1 VAQLSDDS
9 ALTVVLALLDEQT
22 GALLGTAQTLDDAA
36 VRAPSRLPG
45 WSRGHV
51 LTHLARNADGLRGV
65 LTAAA
70 AGVRASMYRSWQ
82 VRDADIEAGADRPAA
97 ALIDDVLGS
106 AEALREALR
115 RYPNDLDARFTS
127 PAGWWRPVRDIPW
140 FRCREV
146 VLHHVDLGAG
156 FTLARAP
163 EVAERLVA
171 ETVELFADRDG
182 VPGLDLVATDTD
194 RRRRLRGGGPVI
206 AGTTPELAGWL
217 TGRGDGGALSAE
229 GPLPTLPPWA

>member
-1 VAQLSDDS
+1 VARLCDDP
-9 ALTVVLALLDEQT
+9 ALAVVLVLLDEQT
-22 GALLGTAQTLDDAA
+22 GLLLGTAQTLDDAA
-36 VRAPSRLPG
+36 MRAPSRLPG

-65 LTAAA
+65 LIAAA
-70 AGVRASMYRSWQ
+70 AGEPASMYPSWQ
-82 VRDADIEAGADRPAA
+82 ARDADIESGAGRPAA
-97 ALIDDVLGS
+97 VLIDDAGGS

-115 RYPNDLDARFTS
+115 RHPDDPEARFTS
-127 PAGWWRPVRDIPW
+127 PAGWWRPIRDVPW

-146 VLHHVDLGAG
+146 VLHHVDLGTG

-171 ETVELFADRDG
+171 ETVELFAERDG

-194 RRRRLRGGGPVI
+194 RRWRLRGGGPVI
-206 AGTTPELAGWL
+206 AGTTPDLAGWL
-217 TGRGDGGALSAE
+217 TGRADGSTLSGG